1 MDASV
6 NRIPSSKDER
16 ALVFGIRLRGGDS
29 AAMTNS
35 LEELELLVKTA
46 GAIVVGK
53 RVVNRDRIDPSFIVG
68 KGYLSQVEELIR
80 DQNIRLIVFD
90 LNAIRPAQIRTL
102 EDRLKC
108 RVVGRTEIIMDIF
121 ARRALSAESKIQVE
135 LAQLKYILPRLK
147 GLGGVLS
154 RLGGG
159 IGTRGPGEKMLETDR
174 RHVLRRIESLKRKL
188 DRIQKHRDTA
198 RKGRRRSYTGA
209 VVGYTNAGKSTLINA
224 LARDD
229 LFVEDRLF
237 ATLDSFTRTV
247 HLADGKKCLLTDTV
261 GFIRNLPSNLIESF
275 RSTLEEIQNA
285 VFLVHVIDISSHD
298 IQTCIQTVNRE
309 LGELGC
315 SDKPTLLFFN
325 KSDLLPDD
333 SVSNSIRNNFPGA
346 VIGSAARKTGIEEL
360 KSMIIGMMESWM
372 AGDGRG
378 HQVFPDEDEDT
389 DNKDTFYY

>member
-16 ALVFGIRLRGGDS
+16 ALIFGIRLRGDDAGFL
-29 AAMTNS
+29 ANS
-35 LEELELLVKTA
+35 LDELELLVKTA
-46 GAIVVGK
+46 GALVIEK
-53 RVVNRDRIDPSFIVG
+53 HIVNRDRIDPAYIVG
-68 KGYLSQVEELIR
+68 KGYLERMVEMIR
-80 DQNIRLIVFD
+80 DHNIRLVVFD
-90 LNAIRPAQIRTL
+90 LNSIRPAQIRSL

-174 RHVLRRIESLKRKL
+174 RHVLRRIASLNRKL
-188 DRIQKHRDTA
+188 VRIQKHRDTA
-198 RKGRRRSYTGA
+198 RKGRRNQFIGA
-209 VVGYTNAGKSTLINA
+209 VVGYTNAGKSTLINV

-247 HLADGKKCLLTDTV
+247 HLAEGTKCLLVDTV
-261 GFIRNLPSNLIESF
+261 GFIRNLPANLIESF

-285 VFLVHVIDISSHD
+285 SFLVHVVDISSPD
-298 IQTCIQTVNRE
+298 MSTSIQTVRKE
-309 LGELGC
+309 LTELGC
-315 SDKPTLLFFN
+315 ADKPTLMFFN
-325 KSDLLPDD
+325 KSDLLPDEA
-333 SVSNSIRNNFPGA
+333 VINSMRNNFPGA
-346 VIGSAARKTGIEEL
+346 VIGSAYKRTGLDEL
-360 KSMIIGMMESWM
+360 KSMIIGMMDQPANSDLREVHGSS
-372 AGDGRG
+372 GEEP
-378 HQVFPDEDEDT
+378 FED
-389 DNKDTFYY
+389 